1 MKRDRLIL
9 WAFFVGLALVIV
21 LQIVGSRMMRRGQQ
35 QYDPHSRPSPKAF
48 DLFAP

>member
-21 LQIVGSRMMRRGQQ
+21 LQIVGNQMMRQRQQ
-35 QYDPHSRPSPKAF
+35 QYDPQSRPSPKAF